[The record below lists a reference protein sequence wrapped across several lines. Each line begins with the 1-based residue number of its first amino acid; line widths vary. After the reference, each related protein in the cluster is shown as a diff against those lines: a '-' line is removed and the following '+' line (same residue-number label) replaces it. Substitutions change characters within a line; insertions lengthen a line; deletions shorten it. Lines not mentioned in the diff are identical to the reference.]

1 MKFIATLVLAVV
13 SVSVLADSQ
22 IQEND
27 WAALLDGEVIIESV
41 ENSAGV
47 PGVRALFVVTASRQ
61 KIWHTLRDYDNFSR
75 IFDGLDKLQVL
86 EENQSGAHVEFWIDA
101 VLKNLHYVLYRK
113 YSVEGVRIDWSR
125 VSGDLK
131 TIQGSW
137 HIKETTTPNK
147 KLIIY
152 ESYVD
157 IGYSVITWAIR
168 MGAKSKAKKMAYRL
182 RQWLEQPKQ

>member
-1 MKFIATLVLAVV
+1 MKFIAAIVFAVV
-13 SVSVLADSQ
+13 SVSVLADGQ
-22 IQEND
+22 VQENE

-41 ENSAGV
+41 ENSEGI
-47 PGVRALFVVTASRQ
+47 PGVRALFVVTAPRQ
-61 KIWHTLRDYDNFSR
+61 KIWQTLRDYNNFSR

-86 EENQSGAHVEFWIDA
+86 EENQSGAYVEFWIDA

-113 YSVEGVRIDWSR
+113 YSVEGVRLDWNR

-137 HIKETTTPNK
+137 QIKETAEPK
-147 KLIIY
+147 KHLIIY

-157 IGYSVITWAIR
+157 IGYSVITRAIR
-168 MGAKSKAKKMAYRL
+168 LGAKSKARKMAYRL
-182 RQWLEQPKQ
+182 RQWLEQPQQ